1 MGRKPGNEE
10 VILESVTDGDGRQ
23 VYRSSFTVSGQGG
36 TKALLASRLAVI
48 PVIFLPGLMG
58 TNLRSR
64 ESGEAVW
71 RPPNAS
77 FRPTDI
83 LGIIGALLTWGFR
96 GPKERQEALDAAKL
110 EVDDRGSI
118 ALGQSGLSRETARAR
133 GWGSVSRTSYNPVMA
148 LLQERLNAMMR
159 RGEPGAWWE
168 AEGMRDPADYGEEL
182 GGNAPLTRDEL
193 SGAARYRFD
202 VWCCGYNWLQSN
214 RDSAR
219 DLLAY
224 IDGVVLEHYR
234 GEEEL
239 EPQAGRMKVILVT
252 HSMGGLVARA
262 LKLVEGGEERILGV
276 IHGVQPATGAP
287 AIYHHMRCGYEG
299 LERFVLGRNAGQVT
313 AVAARSAGCLELVPT
328 FDHRDGA
335 PWLFACREGEWD
347 PADTEGLPLR
357 LPQQGD
363 PYREI
368 YQSQEWYGLVPKQ
381 NEKFLDLSGKTRGP
395 ASSARTDYDLKI
407 DSVARFHDEV
417 AGQYVAA
424 TYVHYGA
431 FAGLDMHSWRDVVWQ
446 GDLDWIASSGSATH
460 DNGRGTY
467 GACGRAEGVSLT
479 RVAGAGDGTVCVW
492 SGSAPAKTGKRQ
504 GVEASFQHGDRG
516 SGCPDGQCKEY
527 GHQGSFNDK
536 GGRTQWASLYSIVK
550 IAQRADW
557 SPEEV

>member
-10 VILESVTDGDGRQ
+10 IILEPVTDGDGRR

-110 EVDDRGSI
+110 EVDDRGPI
-118 ALGQSGLSRETARAR
+118 GLGKSGLSRETARAR

-159 RGEPGAWWE
+159 RGDLGTWWE

-381 NEKFLDLSGKTRGP
+381 NEKFLDLSGDSPDTDELVSKRAP
-395 ASSARTDYDLKI
+395 LNDLLLDVESFHRDLQQLYHDRT
-407 DSVARFHDEV
+407 H
-417 AGQYVAA
+417 
-424 TYVHYGA
+424 VHYGA
-431 FAGLDMHSWRDVVWQ
+431 EDGEEMHSWSNVVWH
-446 GDLDWIASSGSATH
+446 GDPELIDAPGARSR
-460 DNGRGTY
+460 DNGRGSY
-467 GACGRAEGVSLT
+467 RVRSMRGALKIIA
-479 RVAGAGDGTVCVW
+479 VAGSGDGTVCTY
-492 SGSAPAKTGKRQ
+492 SGSAPAGAGIQ
-504 GVEASFQHGDRG
+504 ASFPHGSSGKGSFNSQHAVYR
-516 SGCPDGQCKEY
+516 
-527 GHQGSFNDK
+527 HQDSFNDK
-536 GGRTQWASLYSIVK
+536 WGRSQWVTLFGIAK
-550 IAQRADW
+550 IAQQADW
-557 SPEEV
+557 SSEED